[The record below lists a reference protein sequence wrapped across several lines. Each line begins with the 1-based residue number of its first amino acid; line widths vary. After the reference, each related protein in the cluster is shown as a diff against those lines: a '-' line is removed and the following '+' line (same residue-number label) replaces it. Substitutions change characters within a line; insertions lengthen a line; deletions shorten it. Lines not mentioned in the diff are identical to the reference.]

1 MKNLFLLLIT
11 LLLLTSCSNKTDT
24 SKRKSNFDEIE
35 NNENIHQEDLSGLF
49 ITPEDSMNVK
59 QKELRQ
65 KMTTLMKEKIKL
77 ENGCI
82 VNIATKKDF
91 EEQGIPATY
100 YYLFQESIDDLNKA
114 IEKGGVDVQKL
125 YEEMLK
131 GIPES

>member
-24 SKRKSNFDEIE
+24 SKRKSNFDVIE

-65 KMTTLMKEKIKL
+65 KMTT
-77 ENGCI
+77 
-82 VNIATKKDF
+82 
-91 EEQGIPATY
+91 
-100 YYLFQESIDDLNKA
+100 
-114 IEKGGVDVQKL
+114 
-125 YEEMLK
+125 
-131 GIPES
+131 

>member
-1 MKNLFLLLIT
+1 
-11 LLLLTSCSNKTDT
+11 
-24 SKRKSNFDEIE
+24 
-35 NNENIHQEDLSGLF
+35 
-49 ITPEDSMNVK
+49 
-59 QKELRQ
+59 
-65 KMTTLMKEKIKL
+65 MKEKIKL